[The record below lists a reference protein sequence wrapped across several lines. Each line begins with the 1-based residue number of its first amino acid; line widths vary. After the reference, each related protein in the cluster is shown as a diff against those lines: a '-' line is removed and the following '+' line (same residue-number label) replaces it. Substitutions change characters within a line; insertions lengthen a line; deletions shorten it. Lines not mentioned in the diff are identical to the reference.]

1 MAVDSWLS
9 RVGLDRTIIGR
20 DPGVGC
26 RSAAGH
32 WQSSHCHS
40 LPWDLTIANAYRR
53 LSGQPTISNSL

>member
-40 LPWDLTIANAYRR
+40 CRGISPSRT
-53 LSGQPTISNSL
+53 PTVAFPASPR